1 METLNSL
8 LSSLPNSE
16 LISEQMRKDALE
28 ASVIPD
34 ADGRLPGSDDYVAT
48 YDAYYAAYRLIPF
61 LQAQSVVT
69 ATSSEGTSV
78 SATPPNWGALIAYYH
93 SMSHILSLN
102 YSDFTVLN
110 LPSAPYV
117 KRNDMSGRDAH
128 YGDVDT
134 DLG

>member
-16 LISEQMRKDALE
+16 LISENMRKDALE

-34 ADGRLPGSDDYVAT
+34 SEGRLPGSEGYVAT

-61 LQAQSVVT
+61 LRAQSMVT

-78 SATPPNWGALIAYYH
+78 SVTPPDWSALMSYYQ
-93 SMSHILSLN
+93 SMSVILSMQHDALHLIHIPDVPHVSKTN
-102 YSDFTVLN
+102 
-110 LPSAPYV
+110 
-117 KRNDMSGRDAH
+117 MHGRP
-128 YGDVDT
+128 
-134 DLG
+134 